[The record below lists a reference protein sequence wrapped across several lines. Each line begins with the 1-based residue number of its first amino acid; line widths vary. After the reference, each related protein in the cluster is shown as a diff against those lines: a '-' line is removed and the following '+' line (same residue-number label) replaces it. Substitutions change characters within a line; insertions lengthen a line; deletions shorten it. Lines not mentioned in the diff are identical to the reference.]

1 MSSIT
6 EENRRDAYE
15 SRPSRR
21 QNIILFILGDRE
33 MTARQIANEM
43 GFTDLNAVKPRL
55 TELRDAEKIEAVAKT
70 VDPVTGRKVAVYKR
84 KDPRQRV

>member
-1 MSSIT
+1 MDAIT
-6 EENRRDAYE
+6 RETRHEAYE
-15 SRPSRR
+15 LRPSPR
-21 QNIILFILGDRE
+21 QVEILAILGDDE

-84 KDPRQRV
+84 KDPLPRV